1 MAEGCLILPHV
12 YIVGETIVGKN
23 CILENGAIIKDSNLS
38 DNVVVKAYSYIESAH
53 LNESCQ
59 IGPFAHL
66 RKGSDIGQSAK
77 IGNFVEIKNAQ
88 IGKHVGI
95 SHLSYVGDA
104 EVGEMT
110 NIGCGFITCNY
121 DGEKKNQTKIGKNNF
136 IGSDS
141 QMIAPISTGDNCYIA
156 SGSTI
161 NKDMPAGSFASSRN
175 RQETREGWAKRF
187 LKGKWSMD
195 KNKKKER

>member
-1 MAEGCLILPHV
+1 MHFGKWSGYQRFFSGRWGCP
-12 YIVGETIVGKN
+12 
-23 CILENGAIIKDSNLS
+23 
-38 DNVVVKAYSYIESAH
+38 VKAYSYIDGARIGD
-53 LNESCQ
+53 SCQ

-66 RKGSDIGQSAK
+66 RKGSDIAEDSK
-77 IGNFVEIKNAQ
+77 IGNFVEIKKSQ
-88 IGKHVGI
+88 IGKNVGI

-104 EVGEMT
+104 EIGDMT

-121 DGEKKNQTKIGKNNF
+121 DGEKKNETKIGKNNF

-141 QMIAPISTGDNCYIA
+141 QMIAPVSTGDNCYIA

-175 RQETREGWAKRF
+175 RQENREGHGPSDF
-187 LKGKWSMD
+187 LRESGSWERIKKGNSS
-195 KNKKKER
+195 